1 MKDFAYSFYRSAA
14 WKKCRQSYI
23 DKRILID
30 GGLCEECHER
40 AGYIVHH
47 RTMLTP
53 ANIRDPEV
61 SLNHANLEF
70 VCKKCHDNFE
80 GHFYQKSPKKL
91 TKCEFDAFGMPMPP
105 LKFGVNFFLRYRGGK
120 GHFLRTIKSHKGGVI

>member
-47 RTMLTP
+47 RTLLTP
-53 ANIRDPEV
+53 ANISDPEV

-70 VCKKCHDNFE
+70 VCKK
-80 GHFYQKSPKKL
+80 SPKKL
-91 TKCEFDAFGMPMPP
+91 TKCEFDAFGMPVPP
-105 LKFGVNFFLRYRGGK
+105 SNLD
-120 GHFLRTIKSHKGGVI
+120 

>member
-47 RTMLTP
+47 RTLLTP

-70 VCKKCHDNFE
+70 VCKNVMIT
-80 GHFYQKSPKKL
+80 SRVIS
-91 TKCEFDAFGMPMPP
+91 TKNR
-105 LKFGVNFFLRYRGGK
+105 LKINK
-120 GHFLRTIKSHKGGVI
+120 M

>member
-1 MKDFAYSFYRSAA
+1 MAARTNRALFLQPRGIFLFYGGGTMKDFAYSFYRSAA

-47 RTMLTP
+47 RTLLTP

-91 TKCEFDAFGMPMPP
+91 TKCEFDASGMPMPP
-105 LKFGVNFFLRYRGGK
+105 SNLD
-120 GHFLRTIKSHKGGVI
+120 

>member
-47 RTMLTP
+47 RTLLTP

-61 SLNHANLEF
+61 SLNYANLEF

-91 TKCEFDAFGMPMPP
+91 TKCEFDTSGMPMPP
-105 LKFGVNFFLRYRGGK
+105 SNFE
-120 GHFLRTIKSHKGGVI
+120 